1 MKNATQSKE
10 KPSLKQL
17 LALAAF
23 IAGVLEEIFTGG
35 QIQHWLQ
42 NKGKLRTRLL
52 EMFEVTVD
60 AYIEIREEW
69 KKFYHSAFGVE
80 VDFTGVPIPE
90 KPEGNYRLLFIAK
103 GLSLNKVFDTWI
115 FPKWRY
121 DSDLD
126 KKVPTNKRMPT
137 ESYAIWVLAGDEP
150 DVEFLGKSTRV
161 ADPNMEIGM
170 TLLERMIFESK
181 YFDETGKHLDVKGI
195 TFCSGS
201 RSSVGDVPDVDL
213 DSNGGVGVSWYRLD
227 ISIRGTVSV
236 EQLLFNFVSF
246 SLIGILLFAKCR
258 FFYTIKTAVKLVCCK
273 VGVNLPINYETAC
286 EYFCIDYSISS

>member
-42 NKGKLRTRLL
+42 NKSKLRTKLF
-52 EMFEVTVD
+52 EMFEITVET
-60 AYIEIREEW
+60 YTEIREEW
-69 KKFYHSAFGVE
+69 KKFYHAAFGVE
-80 VDFTGVPIPE
+80 VDFSGIPIPE
-90 KPEGNYRLLFIAK
+90 KPEGNYRLLFIAR
-103 GLSLNKVFDTWI
+103 GLSLNKVFDAWK

-126 KKVPTNKRMPT
+126 KKVPTNKRIPN

-150 DVEFLGKSTRV
+150 DQEFLGKSTKV

-181 YFDETGKHLDVKGI
+181 YFDETGKHLDVKGV

-201 RSSVGDVPDVDL
+201 RDSDGDVPDVYL
-213 DSNGGVGVSWYRLD
+213 CSYGKVLVSWYSLD
-227 ISIRGTVSV
+227 SSDASYGVR
-236 EQLLFNFVSF
+236 
-246 SLIGILLFAKCR
+246 R
-258 FFYTIKTAVKLVCCK
+258 AVTL
-273 VGVNLPINYETAC
+273 
-286 EYFCIDYSISS
+286 

>member
-42 NKGKLRTRLL
+42 NKGKLRTKLF
-52 EMFEVTVD
+52 EMFEITVET
-60 AYIEIREEW
+60 YTEIREDW
-69 KKFYHSAFGVE
+69 KKFYHSAFGME
-80 VDFTGVPIPE
+80 VDFSGIPIPE

-103 GLSLNKVFDTWI
+103 GLSLNKVFDAWT

-121 DSDLD
+121 DSNLD

-150 DVEFLGKSTRV
+150 DAEFLGKSTRV

-181 YFDETGKHLDVKGI
+181 YFEETGKHLDVKGI

-201 RSSVGDVPDVDL
+201 RNSGGFVPYVYLYSYGEVYVNWYYL
-213 DSNGGVGVSWYRLD
+213 DYSY
-227 ISIRGTVSV
+227 
-236 EQLLFNFVSF
+236 
-246 SLIGILLFAKCR
+246 AKCGVR
-258 FFYTIKTAVKLVCCK
+258 RAVTL
-273 VGVNLPINYETAC
+273 
-286 EYFCIDYSISS
+286 